1 MSQEKSQKN
10 VSNLPHNV
18 NSQKCIRCGKI
29 LRVSDEETGEIIC
42 GVCGYVISEQI
53 ANTEPEWSSFSDETS
68 KQRTGSN
75 MTLARH
81 DMGLSTIIS
90 PVNRD
95 ATGKPLSAA
104 MKSTVKRLRIW
115 EKRSDKSTDKNF
127 IHAFAELERIKDK
140 LVVSDAVVEK
150 AAYIYRK
157 IVEHKLTKGRHISI
171 FVAASLYAACR
182 ITGTPRTIKDMQN
195 ATNVSRRDLTKYYR
209 IIIREFDLQIPVV
222 DPVQCVARIANIAGV
237 SEKTRRFAVDIIHKA
252 KQYGILEG
260 KDPTSIAATA
270 IYIAG
275 KKMKEFLSQRKIAS
289 AANITE
295 ITIRNRTKGLQVI
308 LKL

>member
-1 MSQEKSQKN
+1 MLQEKSEKK
-10 VSNLPHNV
+10 VSNLFNNV

-42 GVCGYVISEQI
+42 GACGYVISEQI
-53 ANTEPEWSSFSDETS
+53 ANTTPEWNSFSDEVS

-75 MTLARH
+75 ISLARH
-81 DMGLSTIIS
+81 DMGLSTIIN
-90 PVNRD
+90 PINRD
-95 ATGKPLSAA
+95 ASGKPLSAA
-104 MKSTVKRLRIW
+104 MKSTVKRLRVW
-115 EKRSDKSTDKNF
+115 EKRSGKPTDKNF
-127 IHAFAELERIKDK
+127 IHAFAEIERIKDK

-157 IVEHKLTKGRHISI
+157 IVEHKITKGRNIST

-182 ITGTPRTIKDMQN
+182 ITETPRTIKDMQK
-195 ATNVSRRDLTKYYR
+195 ATNVSRKDLTKYYR
-209 IIIREFDLQIPVV
+209 LIIREFDLQMPVI
-222 DPVQCVARIANIAGV
+222 DPVQCVARIANNAGV
-237 SEKTRRFAVDIIHKA
+237 SEKTRRFAIDIIHKA

-260 KDPTSIAATA
+260 KDPTCIAATA
-270 IYIAG
+270 IYLAG

-289 AANITE
+289 AADITE
-295 ITIRNRTKGLQVI
+295 ITIRNRTKGLQII

>member
-1 MSQEKSQKN
+1 MSQEKSQKK
-10 VSNLPHNV
+10 VSNLPYNV

-42 GVCGYVISEQI
+42 GICGYVISEQI

-81 DMGLSTIIS
+81 DMGLSTIIN

-95 ATGKPLSAA
+95 ATGKPLSMA

-115 EKRSDKSTDKNF
+115 EKRSGKSTDKNF
-127 IHAFAELERIKDK
+127 QHAFAELERIKDK
-140 LVVSDAVVEK
+140 LVVSDVVVEK

-157 IVEHKLTKGRHISI
+157 IVERKLTKGRHISI

-275 KKMKEFLSQRKIAS
+275 KKMKEFLSQQKIAS

-295 ITIRNRTKGLQVI
+295 ITIRNRTKGLQII